1 MLKVEELS
9 KTFHNQ
15 KDPLLTLDNI
25 SLTIEKGEFIS
36 ILGPSGCGKST
47 LLDIIAGIKKP
58 SKGRV
63 MYGGR
68 EIIGEIGYSAYMP
81 QSDVLLPWRTVLE
94 NAALP
99 LEIKGESKKQAKKQA
114 IPLFKTFG
122 LKGFENHYPFMLSGG
137 MRQRA
142 SFLRTL
148 LNKKDLLLLDEPF
161 GKLDAITRLELQQ
174 WLMDICSSLKL
185 TVLFI
190 THDIDEAI
198 FLSDRVYIMSAR
210 PGKVMKEL
218 TVPFSRPRSVEIT
231 GEAEFAELKRDMI
244 KILK

>member
-1 MLKVEELS
+1 MLKVEEVS
-9 KTFHNQ
+9 KTFRNQ
-15 KDPLLTLDNI
+15 KERLLTLDDI

-36 ILGPSGCGKST
+36 IVGPSGCGKST
-47 LLDIIAGIKKP
+47 LLDIIAGIIQP
-58 SKGRV
+58 SSGKV
-63 MYGGR
+63 IYEGR
-68 EIIGEIGYSAYMP
+68 EIAGEIGYSAYMP

-99 LEIKGESKKQAKKQA
+99 LEIKGESKKQAKEQA

-174 WLMDICSSLKL
+174 WLMDICASLKL
-185 TVLFI
+185 TVLLI

-210 PGKVMKEL
+210 PGKVLKEL
-218 TVPFSRPRSVEIT
+218 RVPLPRPRSVDIT
-231 GEAEFAELKRDMI
+231 GDAKFAELKREMI
-244 KILK
+244 KILQ